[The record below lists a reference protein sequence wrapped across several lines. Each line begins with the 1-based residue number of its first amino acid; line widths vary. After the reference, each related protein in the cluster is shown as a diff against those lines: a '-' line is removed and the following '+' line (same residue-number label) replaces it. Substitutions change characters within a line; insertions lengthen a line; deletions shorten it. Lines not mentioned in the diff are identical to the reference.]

1 MAAILA
7 TLLSCLSTLAMS
19 DPVLRLELL
28 LLIPICLLPPLTRYK
43 LGSCNSL
50 EPVYVE
56 ENWQY
61 PGGGD
66 ISMVSESESLFD
78 APKKSRGRNP
88 PFSIQIEFDQYRRN
102 REYTSKV
109 ETDE

>member
-1 MAAILA
+1 MPMAAILA

-56 ENWQY
+56 ENWHY
-61 PGGGD
+61 PGGD
-66 ISMVSESESLFD
+66 VTMVNESLFD
-78 APKKSRGRNP
+78 APKKSRVGRNP
-88 PFSIQIEFDQYRRN
+88 PISIEIEFDQYRRN
-102 REYTSKV
+102 REYMSKG
-109 ETDE
+109 ERNE